1 MCQWMTHTHEC
12 KGNTKR
18 TQWVSKKTK
27 QNKTKQNTMVLWR
40 VVRKVEWIWG
50 KGMGEYNQNIL
61 YKVFKDV

>member
-1 MCQWMTHTHEC
+1 MSVRAIQNGLSGFL
-12 KGNTKR
+12 K
-18 TQWVSKKTK
+18 K